1 MDRANSKHS
10 PRVDDQMAHETQ
22 GYTQG
27 SGSGS
32 RAEEW
37 HEAEPPA
44 EGEPEP
50 AVIPD
55 IETDD
60 EELSRFS
67 RYIPLGALPGDRDEL
82 MSGAQQLNAPDDV
95 MVMLARLE
103 PERTYTTVAE
113 IWIDAV
119 Q

>member
-10 PRVDDQMAHETQ
+10 PRVDDEMSRETL

-27 SGSGS
+27 TAGAGA

-37 HEAEPPA
+37 HEPEPPA

-50 AVIPD
+50 ALIPE

-60 EELSRFS
+60 EALSRIG
-67 RYIPLGALPGDRDEL
+67 RYIPLSALPGDRDL
-82 MSGAQQLNAPDDV
+82 LVAGAQRLNAPDDILDI
-95 MVMLARLE
+95 LARLE
-103 PERTYTTVAE
+103 PGRTYATVAE
-113 IWIDAV
+113 IWGTL